1 MCICDEKCSNFIKN
15 IVLYLKYVIIIVI
28 FKGGIMNKYKLIQM
42 KKKLMAL
49 GLAGVM
55 LGTAGC
61 TSNKNENG
69 GEPSRVSVSQDHS
82 NVENYYKYAMQNG
95 KAVKLYNS
103 QNVYLLYNKETYEV
117 NEYIFQNQV
126 TWLGGAE
133 LYDLETEEMLFYS
146 DGINTTYNRE
156 FYEYLI
162 ENNYQVCLNEVS
174 DYVEDHVA
182 KEYYSLD
189 EIRELE
195 PQIEES
201 LKIINKAK
209 VKIK

>member
-1 MCICDEKCSNFIKN
+1 MD
-15 IVLYLKYVIIIVI
+15 
-28 FKGGIMNKYKLIQM
+28 KYKLIQT
-42 KKKLMAL
+42 KKRLIAL

-61 TSNKNENG
+61 TSSKNEN
-69 GEPSRVSVSQDHS
+69 GEPSRVSISQEHS
-82 NVENYYKYAMQNG
+82 NVEDYYKYVMQNG
-95 KAVKLYNS
+95 EAVKLYNS

-126 TWLGGAE
+126 TWFGGAE
-133 LYDLETEEMLFYS
+133 LYDLETEEMLAYGN
-146 DGINTTYNRE
+146 GITTTYNKE
-156 FYEYLI
+156 FYRYLI

-174 DYVEDHVA
+174 DYVEGHVA

-189 EIRELE
+189 EIKELE

-201 LKIINKAK
+201 LRIINKAK
-209 VKIK
+209 VKAK